1 MNSGRQF
8 GFAELSTACFIF
20 NFHITKKTSVKAN
33 KNQVKVLIAIKEKDY
48 ITIIM
53 LNTQTCTQKTIKHK
67 ILQKYIVFVV
77 SNLNTT
83 QRANLNYLLF
93 RMWLFNLILL
103 ANTLENSGICK
114 KTIN

>member
-1 MNSGRQF
+1 MNNGRQF

-20 NFHITKKTSVKAN
+20 NFHITKKKPSVKA
-33 KNQVKVLIAIKEKDY
+33 KQKSSKRLIAIKEKDY
-48 ITIIM
+48 TTIIM

-83 QRANLNYLLF
+83 HRANLNYLLF

-103 ANTLENSGICK
+103 ANTLDKLGYL
-114 KTIN
+114 

>member
-48 ITIIM
+48 TTITM

-67 ILQKYIVFVV
+67 ILQI
-77 SNLNTT
+77 NTS
-83 QRANLNYLLF
+83 YLWYQTSIQP
-93 RMWLFNLILL
+93 REQI
-103 ANTLENSGICK
+103 
-114 KTIN
+114 